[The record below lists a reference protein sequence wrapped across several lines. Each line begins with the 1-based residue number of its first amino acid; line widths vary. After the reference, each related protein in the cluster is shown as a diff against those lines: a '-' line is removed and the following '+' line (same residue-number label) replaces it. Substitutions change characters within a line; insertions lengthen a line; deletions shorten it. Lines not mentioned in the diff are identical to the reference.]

1 MLRGQDKALCS
12 ARPPEKAPSTPGISA
27 CAQPSPSRT
36 MRAVSSASGTD
47 LGFVER
53 IGCIAIIPDVS
64 YLLAFESKQYEMPRR
79 RYCFF
84 RRAHSPAKGSS
95 PAVWR
100 PPSLRMGQPRLGR
113 A

>member
-1 MLRGQDKALCS
+1 MLRGQDKSLCS

-84 RRAHSPAKGSS
+84 RRAHGHP
-95 PAVWR
+95 R
-100 PPSLRMGQPRLGR
+100 PPPNKTPRKAPPPPPGPLLPP
-113 A
+113 